1 MARSGKGKSIKTI
14 VRSPQQDRSRQTVE
28 AILESAVQILEVEGL
43 QGFKVATLAERSGY
57 GVGTLY
63 RGALDCAAKT
73 VTAEGPAALY
83 KGCTAHLLRA
93 GPHTVLTLLLLHR
106 MQQMLGLAPGAAGTA
121 QPPAPASRGPSWLR
135 PAAP

>member
-1 MARSGKGKSIKTI
+1 M
-14 VRSPQQDRSRQTVE
+14 VN
-28 AILESAVQILEVEGL
+28 
-43 QGFKVATLAERSGY
+43 

-121 QPPAPASRGPSWLR
+121 QPPAPAAAGAQR
-135 PAAP
+135 AAPALQKLAAAPAGTRS